1 MEALAQRGYRV
12 RFAPDRELPFG
23 GFLLE
28 RQETRN
34 EKGKLAQ

>member
-23 GFLLE
+23 SFLLE